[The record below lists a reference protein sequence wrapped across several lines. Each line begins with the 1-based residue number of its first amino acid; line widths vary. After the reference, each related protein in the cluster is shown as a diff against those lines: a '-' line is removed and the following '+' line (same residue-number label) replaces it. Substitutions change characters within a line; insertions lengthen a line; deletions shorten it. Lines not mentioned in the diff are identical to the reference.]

1 MGILVSLLASAF
13 ILAGTIQ
20 TQTPRSVFHSG
31 TAQQN
36 FTVTVGYTNLLNR
49 AEGQAFFSSKI
60 GIHIDGTITWIQNF
74 R

>member
-20 TQTPRSVFHSG
+20 TQTPRSVFRSG

-36 FTVTVGYTNLLNR
+36 FTATVGYTNLLNR
-49 AEGQAFFSSKI
+49 AAVSDLLPVQ
-60 GIHIDGTITWIQNF
+60 D
-74 R
+74 